1 MLLVGLDVL
10 PSIQAVRILR
20 HCEEN
25 AESVSQILAKLGGR
39 SEATISLIKELSKRR
54 LLQMAP
60 EKKGV
65 GRPRHLVR
73 TTPLGKQF
81 VEQYNQL
88 LNICLQSNE
97 NDIKKAIKQGEQ
109 VRRLVELGVDP
120 YARFQEV
127 NEIARNIA
135 NSAQIGKHP

>member
-1 MLLVGLDVL
+1 MLPVNLDML
-10 PSIQAVRILR
+10 PSVQAIRILR

-25 AESVSQILAKLGGR
+25 TESVSQILAKLGGR
-39 SEATISLIKELSKRR
+39 SEATISLIKELSTRR
-54 LLQMAP
+54 LLQIAS

-65 GRPRHLVR
+65 GRPKHLVR

-81 VEQYNQL
+81 LEQYSQL
-88 LNICLQSNE
+88 LEIRLQSNE

-109 VRRLVELGVDP
+109 ARRLVELGVDP

-135 NSAQIGKHP
+135 NSAQISRHP

>member
-1 MLLVGLDVL
+1 VL

>member
-1 MLLVGLDVL
+1 MLLVDLDVL
-10 PSIQAVRILR
+10 PSIQAIRILR

-39 SEATISLIKELSKRR
+39 SEATISLIKELSTRR
-54 LLQMAP
+54 LLRMEP

-73 TTPLGKQF
+73 TTPLGGQF

-88 LNICLQSNE
+88 LNIRLQGNE

-109 VRRLVELGVDP
+109 ARRLVELGVDP

-135 NSAQIGKHP
+135 NSAQIGRHP